1 MSTKEVK
8 PRCPKG
14 TRKNKKTGECEKY
27 KERTP
32 IASAIDALP
41 SAVDDLPP
49 AAAAAAAVDVLP
61 AAAAAAVDVLPP
73 AAVVDTI
80 ITEPTGNAAKI
91 NEQKNKMELKER
103 AELSNVAETS
113 LPYLYPNLN
122 DPNFNVN
129 LAARKEFYDTQYD
142 GEIKDVIAESEIM
155 CNADFEL
162 APHQLFVRNFLSF
175 QTPYNS
181 LLLYHGLG
189 SGKTCSAISIA
200 EEMRDYL
207 IQMNIANRI
216 IIVASPNV
224 QENFKLQLFDERKL
238 KLIDGLWNIRSCT
251 GNKFLK
257 EINPMNMKGLT
268 RETIIAQVKRII
280 NTYYVFLGYTEF
292 ANYIQKKST
301 VGEEVTDQKKRST
314 IIRNK
319 LKQNFSNRL
328 IIIDEVHNIRISDD
342 NPDKKRVAQELFKL
356 VTYADNLRLLLLSA
370 TPMYNSYKE
379 IIWLVNLMN
388 LNDRRSTIEIKDV
401 FNTDGSFKLSKTGE
415 PVGEE
420 LLIRKATG
428 YISYV
433 RGENPY
439 TFPYKIWPAEFAPD
453 HTFAVKPVP
462 VMQLNG
468 KPLAQHIEF
477 LSLYLVEVGAYQQ
490 KGYDYILQKV
500 KQSKTKGLPFEN
512 LEAFGYTMLQKPIEA
527 LNMIYPDERLANEV
541 VQPEEPVNIDTA
553 DIVGSGGLK
562 RLMTFTET
570 ISPPGR
576 YDFEYKPSKWGR
588 IFAPNEIG
596 KYSGKIKSI
605 CDRIM
610 HSTGVVLVYAQYIDG
625 GLLPIAIALEELGFT
640 RAGTVKSL
648 FKTPPTEKID
658 AITLKTKASSE
669 NKKTTQKFH
678 PAKYVMITG
687 DKGLSPDNLKD
698 INMTTDLNNK
708 NGEQVKVVLISLAGS
723 EGLDLKFIRQVHIL
737 DPWYNM
743 NRTEQIIGRAVR
755 TCSHKDLP
763 FVKRNVELYL
773 YGSLLQ
779 DKREEAVDLYIY
791 RLAELKAVQIGNV
804 SRVIKEIAVDCILNY
819 QQANFI
825 AENMQQ
831 TVKLELSSGGTLD
844 YAVGDKPYSAT
855 CDYMKKCSYTC
866 KPVKT
871 LELDSEDINND
882 TYGEAFIMMNNDKI
896 IYKIKQLMKERFFY
910 RKPLLVSMLNVV
922 KTYPEVQINAALN
935 QLVEEKN
942 EYISDKYGRLGN
954 LVNIGD
960 LYLFQPLELN
970 NPRIGLLERSMPV
983 DFKHEMI
990 SIDLNTAIE
999 ETPVEK
1005 TKKPSKATKQIEQ
1018 AQVQAKDEQA
1028 QTQAQAK
1035 DEQLKSAKTLPKKN
1049 DAFTQLLQQLREKY
1063 LLAIVRNKPK
1073 RGEDNWYKFCSEVI
1087 HEMET
1092 LGLPRALL
1100 LDALLNH
1107 ICDDLLYEDK
1117 LVLLTG
1123 VIQNDFTPDEFSEKI
1138 KQILLKNTLN
1148 NKGLTGV
1155 YVQHKNEPQLLIKKD
1170 TAWSPAEAE
1179 DVHDLEKPIA
1189 ALKNQ
1194 FLPAKTKLNSVVGFM
1209 ANFKKEENNIVFK
1222 LKVFE
1227 LNGVKKKRNKGA
1239 RCYGKS
1245 TEMLLEILGEDM
1257 YKAYLALI
1265 QTKYKEIIEEKK
1277 KNRQLHNVE
1286 ESAAPDELE
1295 AINHTH
1301 ACVIQEMFLRTYN
1314 LQRKGD
1320 RTWFVTPEEALLIDI
1335 ENLSY

>member
-1 MSTKEVK
+1 MSDKAIKT
-8 PRCPKG
+8 RCPKG
-14 TRKNKKTGECEKY
+14 TRKNRKTGICEKIK
-27 KERTP
+27 KEE
-32 IASAIDALP
+32 SL
-41 SAVDDLPP
+41 
-49 AAAAAAAVDVLP
+49 
-61 AAAAAAVDVLPP
+61 
-73 AAVVDTI
+73 VDTVTLAEQPGEEI
-80 ITEPTGNAAKI
+80 VLAEEPVVELAEEPLAEPATTDATAAKQ
-91 NEQKNKMELKER
+91 NEQKNKLELKER
-103 AELSNVAETS
+103 AEFASAAGTS
-113 LPYLYPNLN
+113 TSASAAALPYLYPNLN
-122 DPNFNVN
+122 DANFNIN
-129 LAARKEFYDTQYD
+129 LATRKEFYDTQYD
-142 GEIKDVIAESEIM
+142 GEIKDVEKESEVM

-224 QENFKLQLFDERKL
+224 QENFRLQLFDERKL

-268 RETIIAQVKRII
+268 RETIIAQVNRII

-292 ANYIQKKST
+292 ANYIQKKSG
-301 VGEEVTDQKKRST
+301 VGEDVTDPKKRNT

-319 LKQNFSNRL
+319 LKQHFSNRL
-328 IIIDEVHNIRISDD
+328 IIIDEVHNIRITDD

-388 LNDRRSTIEIKDV
+388 LNDRRATIEIKDV
-401 FNTDGSFKLSKTGE
+401 FNTDGSFKRSKAGDPIGE
-415 PVGEE
+415 D

-439 TFPYKIWPAEFAPD
+439 TFPYKIWPAEFAPE
-453 HTFAVKPVP
+453 HTFAVQPVP
-462 VMQLNG
+462 EVQLNG
-468 KPLAQHIEF
+468 KPLVQHIEF
-477 LSLYLVEVGAYQQ
+477 ISLYLVGVGSYQQ
-490 KGYDYILQKV
+490 RGYDYIIDRL
-500 KQSKTKGLPFEN
+500 KQGKTKGLAFEN

-527 LNMIYPDERLANEV
+527 LNMIYPDDRLTINAAPV
-541 VQPEEPVNIDTA
+541 AEPAPLIDTM

-562 RLMTFTET
+562 RHMTFTESV
-570 ISPPGR
+570 SPPGR

-588 IFAPNEIG
+588 IFAPDEVG
-596 KYSGKIKSI
+596 KYSGKIKNI
-605 CDRIM
+605 CDRIIQ
-610 HSTGVVLVYAQYIDG
+610 STGVILIYSQYIDG

-640 RAGTVKSL
+640 RAGTVRSL
-648 FKTPPTEKID
+648 FKVAPTEKID
-658 AITLKTKASSE
+658 ALTFKTKKTNTAQE
-669 NKKTTQKFH
+669 KKSKFH

-687 DKGLSPDNLKD
+687 DKGLSPDNVKD
-698 INMTTDLNNK
+698 INMVTDVTNK

-763 FVKRNVELYL
+763 FAKRNVEVYL
-773 YGSLLQ
+773 YGSLLA

-819 QQANFI
+819 QQANFMVDK
-825 AENMQQ
+825 MQQ
-831 TVKLELSSGGTLD
+831 TVTLELASGGTLE
-844 YAVGDKPYSAT
+844 YAVGDKPYSMT

-866 KPVKT
+866 KPEAKGISDASISDASISDAD
-871 LELDSEDINND
+871 LDINNA
-882 TYGEAFIMMNNDKI
+882 TYGDSFIMMNNDKI

-910 RKPLLVSMLNVV
+910 RKPLLVAMLNAV

-970 NPRIGLLERSMPV
+970 NTRIGLLERSMPV
-983 DFKHEMI
+983 EFKHEAI
-990 SIDLNTAIE
+990 SIDL
-999 ETPVEK
+999 
-1005 TKKPSKATKQIEQ
+1005 
-1018 AQVQAKDEQA
+1018 
-1028 QTQAQAK
+1028 
-1035 DEQLKSAKTLPKKN
+1035 AKTLGTEPSVTATATATASGTDTNEQEVKEEETSLRQT
-1049 DAFTQLLQQLREKY
+1049 DAFAQLVERLHKNY
-1063 LLAIVRNKPK
+1063 LLASVPNKPK
-1073 RGEDNWYKFCSEVI
+1073 RGEENWYKFCSEVI
-1087 HEMET
+1087 QEMET
-1092 LGLPRALL
+1092 LGFSRTLLLEALL
-1100 LDALLNH
+1100 GHL
-1107 ICDDLLYEDK
+1107 CDDLLYEEK
-1117 LVLLTG
+1117 LLLLNGFTG
-1123 VIQNDFTPDEFSEKI
+1123 ETQDDFR
-1138 KQILLKNTLN
+1138 KQLQRYVMKNAVY

-1155 YVQHKNEPQLLIKKD
+1155 FLKYKNEAQLFV
-1170 TAWSPAEAE
+1170 TAGASASASASESETWTLAEAA
-1179 DVHDLEKPIA
+1179 DKDDLEKPIT

-1227 LNGVKKKRNKGA
+1227 LNGIKKKRNKGA

-1245 TEMLLEILGEDM
+1245 TEMLTEILGLEM

-1265 QTKYKEIIEEKK
+1265 QTKYKDIIEEKK
-1277 KNRQLHNVE
+1277 KNRILHNVE
-1286 ESAAPDELE
+1286 ESAEPDVLE

-1301 ACVIQEMFLRTYN
+1301 ACVVQEMFLRTYN

-1320 RTWFVTPEEALLIDI
+1320 RIWFVTPDEALLIDI

>member
-8 PRCPKG
+8 TRCPKG
-14 TRKNKKTGECEKY
+14 TRKNKKTGECDK
-27 KERTP
+27 KDKKTP
-32 IASAIDALP
+32 ATVTEP
-41 SAVDDLPP
+41 
-49 AAAAAAAVDVLP
+49 LP
-61 AAAAAAVDVLPP
+61 AIEPIVNDQPIIVETAATTLVGP
-73 AAVVDTI
+73 A
-80 ITEPTGNAAKI
+80 ESTGNAAKI

-103 AELSNVAETS
+103 AEFSTTGSSVADTS
-113 LPYLYPNLN
+113 LTYLYPNLN
-122 DPNFNVN
+122 DSNFNVN
-129 LAARKEFYDTQYD
+129 LAIRKEFYDTQYD
-142 GEIKDVIAESEIM
+142 GEIKDVVAESEIM

-216 IIVASPNV
+216 IVVASPNV
-224 QENFKLQLFDERKL
+224 QENFRLQLFDERKL

-268 RETIIAQVKRII
+268 KETIITQVKRII

-301 VGEEVTDQKKRST
+301 VGDEVTDPKKRSN

-319 LKQNFSNRL
+319 LKQHFSNRL

-388 LNDRRSTIEIKDV
+388 LNDRRATIEIKDV
-401 FNTDGSFKLSKTGE
+401 FNAEGAFKLSKTGE

-439 TFPYKIWPAEFAPD
+439 TFPYKIWPAEFAPQ
-453 HTFAVKPVP
+453 HTFAVQPAPV
-462 VMQLNG
+462 VQLNG
-468 KPLAQHIEF
+468 KALVQHIDF
-477 LSLYLVEVGAYQQ
+477 LSLYLVETGTYQQ
-490 KGYDYILQKV
+490 KGYDYILKKV
-500 KQSKTKGLPFEN
+500 KQNKTKGMAFEN
-512 LEAFGYTMLQKPIEA
+512 LEAFGYTMLQKPMEA
-527 LNMIYPDERLANEV
+527 LNMIYPDERLSDTNEV
-541 VQPEEPVNIDTA
+541 VEETQPAVAAAPVNIDTV

-610 HSTGVVLVYAQYIDG
+610 NSTGVVLVYAQYIDG

-640 RAGTVKSL
+640 RAGTVKTL
-648 FKTPPTEKID
+648 FKTAPTEKID
-658 AITLKTKASSE
+658 AITLKTRTDD
-669 NKKTTQKFH
+669 KKIKFN
-678 PAKYVMITG
+678 PAKYIMITG
-687 DKGLSPDNLKD
+687 DKSLSPDNLKD
-698 INMTTDLNNK
+698 INMATDLNNK

-723 EGLDLKFIRQVHIL
+723 EGLDLKFIRQVHVL

-743 NRTEQIIGRAVR
+743 NRIEQIIGRAVR

-763 FVKRNVELYL
+763 FVKRNVEIYL

-779 DKREEAVDLYIY
+779 DKREEAVDLYVY

-831 TVKLELSSGGTLD
+831 TVTLELSSGGTLD

-855 CDYMKKCSYTC
+855 CDYMDKCSYTC
-866 KPVKT
+866 KPAKE
-871 LELDSEDINND
+871 LEGDATNNA

-910 RKPLLVSMLNVV
+910 RKTLLVAMLNAV

-935 QLVEEKN
+935 QLVEERN

-954 LVNIGD
+954 LINIGD

-970 NPRIGLLERSMPV
+970 NPHIGLLERTMPV
-983 DFKHEMI
+983 EFKHEMI
-990 SIDLNTAIE
+990 NIDLKKAMGEKPTE
-999 ETPVEK
+999 KPTGK
-1005 TKKPSKATKQIEQ
+1005 TKKTGKAVK
-1018 AQVQAKDEQA
+1018 QVQSEQ
-1028 QTQAQAK
+1028 QIQ
-1035 DEQLKSAKTLPKKN
+1035 EPHPLPKKN
-1049 DAFTQLLQQLREKY
+1049 DAFTELLQNLREKY
-1063 LLAIVRNKPK
+1063 QLAIVPNKPK

-1087 HEMET
+1087 DEMVT
-1092 LGLPRALL
+1092 LGLPRNLLVEALM
-1100 LDALLNH
+1100 NH
-1107 ICDDLLYEDK
+1107 ICDDLLYEEK
-1117 LVLLTG
+1117 IVLLTG
-1123 VIQNDFTPDEFSEKI
+1123 LIQGDFTPDDFSEKI
-1138 KQILLKNTLN
+1138 KQVLLKNN
-1148 NKGLTGV
+1148 FSNKGITGI
-1155 YVQHKNEPQLLIKKD
+1155 YVQHKNVLQLLIQKENI
-1170 TAWSPAEAE
+1170 WFPAEAE
-1179 DVHDLEKPIA
+1179 DINDLEKPIA

-1194 FLPAKTKLNSVVGFM
+1194 FLPANTKLNSVVGFM

-1245 TEMLLEILGEDM
+1245 TEMLQEILGEDM

-1265 QTKYKEIIEEKK
+1265 QTKYKDIIVEKK
-1277 KNRQLHNVE
+1277 KNRQLHNVP
-1286 ESAAPDELE
+1286 ESDVPDELE

-1314 LQRKGD
+1314 LQRKGG
-1320 RTWFVTPEEALLIDI
+1320 RSWFVTPEEALLIDI

>member
-14 TRKNKKTGECEKY
+14 TRKNKKTGECEKI
-27 KERTP
+27 KESS
-32 IASAIDALP
+32 I
-41 SAVDDLPP
+41 VEP
-49 AAAAAAAVDVLP
+49 AALV
-61 AAAAAAVDVLPP
+61 
-73 AAVVDTI
+73 
-80 ITEPTGNAAKI
+80 EPTTFVEPTVVVEPTTFVEEPAIVDPAGNAAKI
-91 NEQKNKMELKER
+91 NAQKNKMELKER
-103 AELSNVAETS
+103 AEFSIVGTAS

-129 LAARKEFYDTQYD
+129 LATRKEFFDTQYD
-142 GEIKDVIAESEIM
+142 GEIKDVITESEIM

-238 KLIDGLWNIRSCT
+238 QLIDGLWNIRSCT

-268 RETIIAQVKRII
+268 KETIIAQVKRII

-301 VGEEVTDQKKRST
+301 VGEEVTDAKKRGT

-319 LKQNFSNRL
+319 LKQHFSNRL

-342 NPDKKRVAQELFKL
+342 NPEKKRVAQELFKL

-388 LNDRRSTIEIKDV
+388 LNDRRATIEIKDV
-401 FNTDGSFKLSKTGE
+401 FNADGSFKLSKTGE
-415 PVGEE
+415 PVGED

-453 HTFAVKPVP
+453 HTFAVQTAPV
-462 VMQLNG
+462 VQLNG
-468 KPLAQHIEF
+468 KPLVQQIEF

-500 KQSKTKGLPFEN
+500 KQSKTKGLAFEN

-527 LNMIYPDERLANEV
+527 LNMIYPDERLAPANAAAA
-541 VQPEEPVNIDTA
+541 EPINIDTA

-570 ISPPGR
+570 ISPPAR
-576 YDFEYKPSKWGR
+576 YDFEYKPSQWGR
-588 IFAPNEIG
+588 IFAPSEIG
-596 KYSGKIKSI
+596 KDSGNIKAI

-658 AITLKTKASSE
+658 ALTLQAKASEAGAGTKASASE
-669 NKKTTQKFH
+669 AEAGAGASEAAKKKTQKFN

-698 INMTTDLNNK
+698 INMTTDLTNK

-763 FVKRNVELYL
+763 FVKRNVEVYL

-779 DKREEAVDLYIY
+779 DKREEAVDLYVY

-825 AENMQQ
+825 AEHMQQ
-831 TVKLELSSGGTLD
+831 TVTLELSSGGTLD

-866 KPVKT
+866 KPAKT
-871 LELDSEDINND
+871 LELEGEAINND

-910 RKPLLVSMLNVV
+910 RKPLLVAMLNAV

-954 LVNIGD
+954 LINIGD
-960 LYLFQPLELN
+960 MYLFQPLELN
-970 NPRIGLLERSMPV
+970 NPHIGLLDRSMPV
-983 DFKHEMI
+983 EFKHDLI
-990 SIDLNTAIE
+990 RIDLTEALRE
-999 ETPVEK
+999 ETP
-1005 TKKPSKATKQIEQ
+1005 TKKPKKQGKEEEEEVEVEVEVE
-1018 AQVQAKDEQA
+1018 AQVQQ
-1028 QTQAQAK
+1028 QAQA
-1035 DEQLKSAKTLPKKN
+1035 QQQAQPPKKN
-1049 DAFTQLLQQLREKY
+1049 DAFTTLIEQMRQNY
-1063 LLAIVRNKPK
+1063 LLAIVPNKPK

-1087 HEMET
+1087 NEMET
-1092 LGLPRALL
+1092 LGLPRARL

-1107 ICDDLLYEDK
+1107 ICDDLLYADK
-1117 LVLLTG
+1117 LLLLTG
-1123 VIQNDFTPDEFSEKI
+1123 VGQKDFTPDEFTAKI
-1138 KQILLKNTLN
+1138 KQILLKNAVS
-1148 NKGLTGV
+1148 NKGVTGV
-1155 YVQHKNEPQLLIKKD
+1155 YVQHKNDPQLLIHKD
-1170 TAWSPAEAE
+1170 MAWVPAEAE
-1179 DVHDLEKPIA
+1179 DIHDLEKPIA

-1222 LKVFE
+1222 LKAFE

-1277 KNRQLHNVE
+1277 KNRQLHNVA
-1286 ESAAPDELE
+1286 ESAVPDELE

-1314 LQRKGD
+1314 LERKGD
-1320 RTWFVTPEEALLIDI
+1320 RVWFLTPEEALLIDI

>member
-1 MSTKEVK
+1 
-8 PRCPKG
+8 
-14 TRKNKKTGECEKY
+14 
-27 KERTP
+27 
-32 IASAIDALP
+32 
-41 SAVDDLPP
+41 
-49 AAAAAAAVDVLP
+49 
-61 AAAAAAVDVLPP
+61 
-73 AAVVDTI
+73 
-80 ITEPTGNAAKI
+80 
-91 NEQKNKMELKER
+91 
-103 AELSNVAETS
+103 
-113 LPYLYPNLN
+113 
-122 DPNFNVN
+122 
-129 LAARKEFYDTQYD
+129 
-142 GEIKDVIAESEIM
+142 
-155 CNADFEL
+155 
-162 APHQLFVRNFLSF
+162 
-175 QTPYNS
+175 
-181 LLLYHGLG
+181 
-189 SGKTCSAISIA
+189 
-200 EEMRDYL
+200 
-207 IQMNIANRI
+207 
-216 IIVASPNV
+216 
-224 QENFKLQLFDERKL
+224 
-238 KLIDGLWNIRSCT
+238 
-251 GNKFLK
+251 
-257 EINPMNMKGLT
+257 
-268 RETIIAQVKRII
+268 
-280 NTYYVFLGYTEF
+280 
-292 ANYIQKKST
+292 
-301 VGEEVTDQKKRST
+301 
-314 IIRNK
+314 
-319 LKQNFSNRL
+319 
-328 IIIDEVHNIRISDD
+328 
-342 NPDKKRVAQELFKL
+342 
-356 VTYADNLRLLLLSA
+356 
-370 TPMYNSYKE
+370 
-379 IIWLVNLMN
+379 MN
-388 LNDRRSTIEIKDV
+388 LNDRRATVEIKDV
-401 FNTDGSFKLSKTGE
+401 FNADGSFKLSKAGE

-439 TFPYKIWPAEFAPD
+439 TFPYKLWPAEFAPE
-453 HTFAVKPVP
+453 HTFLTQPAPV
-462 VMQLNG
+462 VQLNG
-468 KPLAQHIEF
+468 KPLVQHIEF

-500 KQSKTKGLPFEN
+500 KQSKTKGLAFEN

-527 LNMIYPDERLANEV
+527 LNMIYPDERLADTSAADTSAADTSAADTSAAASAAG
-541 VQPEEPVNIDTA
+541 PTGAAATSAADTSAADTVNIDTA

-588 IFAPNEIG
+588 IFAPDEIG
-596 KYSGKIKSI
+596 KYSGKIKAI

-658 AITLKTKASSE
+658 AITLNTKKDQDA
-669 NKKTTQKFH
+669 TMKFH

-698 INMTTDLNNK
+698 INMTTDINNK

-763 FVKRNVELYL
+763 FVKRNVEIYL

-779 DKREEAVDLYIY
+779 DKREEAVDLYVY

-819 QQANFI
+819 QQSNFI

-831 TVKLELSSGGTLD
+831 TVTLELSSGGTLD
-844 YAVGDKPYSAT
+844 YDVGDKPYSAT
-855 CDYMKKCSYTC
+855 CDYMKKCSYSC
-866 KPVKT
+866 KPAKE
-871 LELDSEDINND
+871 LEGEVINND

-910 RKPLLVSMLNVV
+910 RKPLLVAMLNVV

-970 NPRIGLLERSMPV
+970 NPHIGLLERSMPV
-983 DFKHEMI
+983 EFKHEMI
-990 SIDLNTAIE
+990 SIDLNKAMSEKPAEKT
-999 ETPVEK
+999 VEK
-1005 TKKPSKATKQIEQ
+1005 PAGKPTGKAKKIGKAAKQAE
-1018 AQVQAKDEQA
+1018 QVQAEQV
-1028 QTQAQAK
+1028 QA
-1035 DEQLKSAKTLPKKN
+1035 EQLEQLEQEPEQLEQEQLEQLEQDKVQAPKKD
-1049 DAFTQLLQQLREKY
+1049 DAFTQLLERMHQNY
-1063 LLAIVRNKPK
+1063 LLAIVPNKPK

-1087 HEMET
+1087 NEMET
-1092 LGLPRALL
+1092 LGLPRAQL
-1100 LDALLNH
+1100 LDALLHH
-1107 ICDDLLYEDK
+1107 ICDDLLYEEK
-1117 LVLLTG
+1117 LLLLTG
-1123 VIQNDFTPDEFSEKI
+1123 FIQRDFISDDFSEQI
-1138 KQILLKNTLN
+1138 KQVLMQNVLTQ
-1148 NKGLTGV
+1148 KGLTGI
-1155 YVQHKNEPQLLIKKD
+1155 YVQHKNVPQLLIKKD
-1170 TAWSPAEAE
+1170 TAWVPAEAE
-1179 DVHDLEKPIA
+1179 DLHDLEKPIA

-1194 FLPAKTKLNSVVGFM
+1194 FLPANTKLNSVVGFM

-1222 LKVFE
+1222 LKAFQ

-1245 TEMLLEILGEDM
+1245 TEMLLEILGEEM

-1277 KNRQLHNVE
+1277 KNRQLHNVA
-1286 ESAAPDELE
+1286 ESAVPDELE

-1314 LQRKGD
+1314 LQKKGD
-1320 RTWFVTPEEALLIDI
+1320 RSWFVTPEEALLIDI